1 VNGCGSGALTALY
14 SSTNHVYS
22 SKKLESKAS
31 AHALG
36 KEGTSVAGIRVGAPQ
51 KRFAFIGAPYVYLN
65 VPGFRNG
72 GAFSMLQPSP
82 IARRVNCLVIV
93 LALCSAAAT
102 ASAVEFTP
110 AQKARLAAGKTVRQ
124 RLPSSGEGGFYGGT
138 GYALVNATPE
148 VIWAAIEDWK
158 AYPKIYPKTVSVTE
172 VSRKDGVSLI
182 HMEMGHQLIRAEY
195 YMSVERDPVK
205 RMVSFKLVK
214 NKPHDIEDTRGY
226 WRLFPQSDG
235 RTLVAYVVATQIP
248 MGIINLISPELV
260 AKIERA
266 LLGVPSDL
274 KKWVEG
280 PSGERYR
287 AVTAS
292 R

>member
-1 VNGCGSGALTALY
+1 
-14 SSTNHVYS
+14 
-22 SKKLESKAS
+22 
-31 AHALG
+31 
-36 KEGTSVAGIRVGAPQ
+36 
-51 KRFAFIGAPYVYLN
+51 
-65 VPGFRNG
+65 
-72 GAFSMLQPSP
+72 MLQATP
-82 IARRVNCLVIV
+82 IVGKVSCLVLA
-93 LALCSAAAT
+93 LALCSAASGAG
-102 ASAVEFTP
+102 AVEFTP
-110 AQKARLAAGKTVRQ
+110 AEKARLAAGKTVRQ

-138 GYALVNATPE
+138 GYALVNASPE

-158 AYPKIYPKTVSVTE
+158 AYPRIYPKTVCVTE
-172 VSRKDGVSLI
+172 VSRKDDVSLI

-195 YMSVERDPVK
+195 YMSVERDPAK
-205 RMVSFKLVK
+205 RMVSFRLVK

-280 PSGERYR
+280 PNGERYR
-287 AVTAS
+287 TKVAS